1 MSLALRHVPW
11 ASWEEW
17 EAVRSSLL
25 GPAATRESISFGIDR
40 VAAWQIRGRVPASV
54 DVTAGMLAVKLQD
67 PDLWPPNA
75 VPPLPPFVLRQSYAA
90 VIISPGSVSA
100 LAHNRLLQLPVLRL
114 AVTQAIGWLVS
125 NYWSRQAAMLA
136 AGNEHLAHLSLSFYP
151 SPYPLPLFSI
161 PPQALGWLALG
172 WLVSNYW
179 SRQAAMLAA
188 SSEDA
193 EGKFSS
199 FRRLIVCYHHHCP
212 LCCPRSHSHSAPSP
226 SPLFSPQALGWLVS
240 NYWSRQA
247 AMLAASSEDAEGK
260 FSSFRRLSA
269 TTNTAAARANAN
281 ANAKRSFPASPKPAA
296 AGDAA
301 AAAAG
306 GGDAGAAADSAAA
319 DSAAATLAFAAASE
333 PDDSIMVGKHMQ
345 HPARQRNAQLRELRR
360 CAERSMGDF
369 AALLLRQLRRV
380 VNAAYS
386 ADKGG
391 FGGVGEESGA
401 QTGGGGGGERGE
413 DLEGLEEAVWEVL
426 DHIRGLPA
434 ALLSHIV
441 NELIAVVVRGG
452 SRGVGGE
459 GNEVWTGGERM
470 CEGMGGGGED
480 REGVRGEGGWRDE
493 EEWREI
499 MQCLEWLL
507 MEGELEEE
515 EGEEKGDG
523 QRGGM
528 IKAVQKVVVGRQ
540 CGGPGG
546 KEEEEM
552 EEGEEEEEEEGDVEG
567 EGEKKGQFYGDRME
581 DGSGGETEQEAEE
594 EEKGEEEDEEEEEE
608 EQEEEEEGDEDEE
621 LKEEEDWG
629 EEEDDIDFDLGGTD
643 PPTHRTSSHD
653 SSPSH
658 GKWFP
663 LPLLARCAT
672 RCLHALPSC
681 PRLPHVLADVA
692 LALADRMIQKEEEE
706 GDERKGKGGCGGDG
720 SQGGRSGGGK
730 SKGGGGGDE
739 KEQREGGGDELA
751 HSAATAAGAF
761 PVSWLGHSQR
771 LREIL
776 VTSGDVLMASGALEG
791 DLLADNALEVWG
803 GGGFMGDVSMS
814 EQGLGLNGGT
824 WRAKEGFETAGKAG
838 VHSAKRG
845 GEVAEKQRA
854 ASSGVLPNLEP
865 PLEAARRFGAGPGWA
880 FGPDGGSGGPGPDER
895 EWEINGVRGVRGEG
909 DDAEI
914 VENGGEVVSGAA
926 FGSGAGGAGTGEE
939 MSAIAHL
946 EQAARTALLG
956 KAAASVAGAKISGAA
971 TLTGEQAEAEADGV
985 GAAGASGDPVAA
997 SGYDWAALKHSI
1009 ALI

>member
-114 AVTQAIGWLVS
+114 AVTQ
-125 NYWSRQAAMLA
+125 
-136 AGNEHLAHLSLSFYP
+136 
-151 SPYPLPLFSI
+151 
-161 PPQALGWLALG
+161 ALG

-296 AGDAA
+296 A
-301 AAAAG
+301 
-306 GGDAGAAADSAAA
+306 
-319 DSAAATLAFAAASE
+319 
-333 PDDSIMVGKHMQ
+333 
-345 HPARQRNAQLRELRR
+345 
-360 CAERSMGDF
+360 
-369 AALLLRQLRRV
+369 
-380 VNAAYS
+380 
-386 ADKGG
+386 
-391 FGGVGEESGA
+391 
-401 QTGGGGGGERGE
+401 
-413 DLEGLEEAVWEVL
+413 
-426 DHIRGLPA
+426 
-434 ALLSHIV
+434 
-441 NELIAVVVRGG
+441 AVVVRGG

-528 IKAVQKVVVGRQ
+528 IKAVQKVWWGDSAEGREGRRRRRWKR
-540 CGGPGG
+540 GGRGG
-546 KEEEEM
+546 
-552 EEGEEEEEEEGDVEG
+552 
-567 EGEKKGQFYGDRME
+567 
-581 DGSGGETEQEAEE
+581 GGR
-594 EEKGEEEDEEEEEE
+594 GR
-608 EQEEEEEGDEDEE
+608 
-621 LKEEEDWG
+621 
-629 EEEDDIDFDLGGTD
+629 
-643 PPTHRTSSHD
+643 PHHND

-663 LPLLARCAT
+663 LPLLPACAT

-730 SKGGGGGDE
+730 SKGGGGGT
-739 KEQREGGGDELA
+739 KRSKGR
-751 HSAATAAGAF
+751 GAEM
-761 PVSWLGHSQR
+761 SWRIQQ
-771 LREIL
+771 L
-776 VTSGDVLMASGALEG
+776 VRH
-791 DLLADNALEVWG
+791 
-803 GGGFMGDVSMS
+803 
-814 EQGLGLNGGT
+814 GLVE
-824 WRAKEGFETAGKAG
+824 WWEER
-838 VHSAKRG
+838 
-845 GEVAEKQRA
+845 
-854 ASSGVLPNLEP
+854 
-865 PLEAARRFGAGPGWA
+865 GAGRSCCWLCWLPYYRAWCGLH
-880 FGPDGGSGGPGPDER
+880 
-895 EWEINGVRGVRGEG
+895 VT
-909 DDAEI
+909 
-914 VENGGEVVSGAA
+914 VVG
-926 FGSGAGGAGTGEE
+926 
-939 MSAIAHL
+939 
-946 EQAARTALLG
+946 
-956 KAAASVAGAKISGAA
+956 
-971 TLTGEQAEAEADGV
+971 
-985 GAAGASGDPVAA
+985 
-997 SGYDWAALKHSI
+997 
-1009 ALI
+1009 

>member
-199 FRRLIVCYHHHCP
+199 FRRLI
-212 LCCPRSHSHSAPSP
+212 
-226 SPLFSPQALGWLVS
+226 ALGWLVS

-499 MQCLEWLL
+499 MQCLEW
-507 MEGELEEE
+507 
-515 EGEEKGDG
+515 
-523 QRGGM
+523 
-528 IKAVQKVVVGRQ
+528 
-540 CGGPGG
+540 
-546 KEEEEM
+546 
-552 EEGEEEEEEEGDVEG
+552 
-567 EGEKKGQFYGDRME
+567 
-581 DGSGGETEQEAEE
+581 
-594 EEKGEEEDEEEEEE
+594 
-608 EQEEEEEGDEDEE
+608 
-621 LKEEEDWG
+621 
-629 EEEDDIDFDLGGTD
+629 
-643 PPTHRTSSHD
+643 TSSHD

-730 SKGGGGGDE
+730 SKGGGEGTKRSKGRGAEMSWRIQQLVRHGLVEWWEERGAAGPAAGSAGYPTIAPGVVTCD
-739 KEQREGGGDELA
+739 GGGVA
-751 HSAATAAGAF
+751 AAGAF